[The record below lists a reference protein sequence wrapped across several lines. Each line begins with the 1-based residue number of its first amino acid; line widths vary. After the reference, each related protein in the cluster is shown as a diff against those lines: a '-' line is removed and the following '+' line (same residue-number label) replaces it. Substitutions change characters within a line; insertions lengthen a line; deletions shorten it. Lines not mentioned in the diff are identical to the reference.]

1 MSENRPDEV
10 QSPLENCHPIE
21 QASEQLH
28 REMNRRKLLKVALA
42 APPVMWTLR
51 ARPAS
56 ADHALGTPSGALS
69 GNLSNHP

>member
-10 QSPLENCHPIE
+10 QPPLENSDPIE
-21 QASEQLH
+21 QASEQLQ
-28 REMNRRKLLKVALA
+28 REMNRRNLLKVALA

-56 ADHALGTPSGALS
+56 ANGTAQSGALS
-69 GNLSNHP
+69 GTLSNTPG

>member
-1 MSENRPDEV
+1 MSESRPEEV
-10 QSPLENCHPIE
+10 QPSHDGDDPVE
-21 QASEQLH
+21 QASEQLR

-56 ADHALGTPSGALS
+56 AQSQSGALS
-69 GNLSNHP
+69 GTLSSTPG

>member
-10 QSPLENCHPIE
+10 QSPLEHSDPIE
-21 QASEQLH
+21 QAPEQLQ

>member
-1 MSENRPDEV
+1 MSENRPEDV
-10 QSPLENCHPIE
+10 QPRQDGDSPIE
-21 QASEQLH
+21 QASAQLK
-28 REMNRRKLLKVALA
+28 REMNRRNLLKVALA

-56 ADHALGTPSGALS
+56 ASHNLDTASGALS

>member
-10 QSPLENCHPIE
+10 QPSLEHSDPSE
-21 QASEQLH
+21 QAPEQLQ
-28 REMNRRKLLKVALA
+28 REMNRRNLLKVALA

-56 ADHALGTPSGALS
+56 ANGTAQSGALS
-69 GNLSNHP
+69 GTLSST